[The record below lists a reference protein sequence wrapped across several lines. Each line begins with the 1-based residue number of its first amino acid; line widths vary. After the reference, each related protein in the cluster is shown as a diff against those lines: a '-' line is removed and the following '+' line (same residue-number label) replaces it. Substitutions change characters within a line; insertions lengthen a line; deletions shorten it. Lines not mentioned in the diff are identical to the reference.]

1 MDLRV
6 DIDRLRGDLE
16 QLARFGADERGGVTR
31 TSFSVADR
39 RARAWLAERAAEA
52 GLVMR
57 TDGIG
62 NVFLRAPG
70 RPDGP
75 AVWTGSH
82 LDSVPNGGAF
92 DGALG
97 SMAAL
102 EVARRL
108 VEERVAV
115 RRPVEVVIFADEEGN
130 YHHLCGSTALVREFR
145 PEELA
150 ALRGRDGD
158 RLVDALAAA
167 GLDPQAA
174 TRTAVA
180 PGSVYAFVE
189 LHIEQGAV
197 LDSRG
202 VQIGVVTGI
211 VGLGGGELTFTGR
224 ADHAGTTPMG
234 MRRDALRAAA
244 DLVLR
249 LPEVTASVS
258 GAAVATCGIVHVE
271 PGAANV
277 VPATCRLQLDFRD
290 PDGDRLVGLERAI
303 VAEAERAAARH
314 GVQVAYRR
322 DSITDPVRLDERI
335 QAVIEAEA
343 GRLGLS
349 TMRMPSGAGHDSQNL
364 AKLAPTGMIFVPS
377 VDGRSHSPAELT
389 GWPDVENGANLL
401 LATVHALATE

>member
-1 MDLRV
+1 
-6 DIDRLRGDLE
+6 
-16 QLARFGADERGGVTR
+16 
-31 TSFSVADR
+31 
-39 RARAWLAERAAEA
+39 
-52 GLVMR
+52 
-57 TDGIG
+57 
-62 NVFLRAPG
+62 
-70 RPDGP
+70 
-75 AVWTGSH
+75 
-82 LDSVPNGGAF
+82 
-92 DGALG
+92 
-97 SMAAL
+97 
-102 EVARRL
+102 
-108 VEERVAV
+108 
-115 RRPVEVVIFADEEGN
+115 
-130 YHHLCGSTALVREFR
+130 
-145 PEELA
+145 
-150 ALRGRDGD
+150 
-158 RLVDALAAA
+158 
-167 GLDPQAA
+167 
-174 TRTAVA
+174 
-180 PGSVYAFVE
+180 
-189 LHIEQGAV
+189 
-197 LDSRG
+197 
-202 VQIGVVTGI
+202 
-211 VGLGGGELTFTGR
+211 
-224 ADHAGTTPMG
+224 MG